1 LISVESVDDVLKV
14 ALTKP
19 LIPIEWDEAAELNE
33 KKAIKDSDA
42 TEDQDMTITH

>member
-1 LISVESVDDVLKV
+1 M

-33 KKAIKDSDA
+33 KKALKDSDK
-42 TEDQDMTITH
+42 TEDQDVAVTH